1 MNIDSKIEK
10 MREVFNQVDPA
21 GVFFDDNKDE
31 YDGEIEELIKANI
44 DLDDIEAVNQK
55 INEIFKKYFSGVEI
69 KKEKLD
75 ELSFKIQSLL
85 TKYGEPTG

>member
-10 MREVFNQVDPA
+10 MRNIFNQVDPA
-21 GVFFDDNKDE
+21 GVFFEENKDE
-31 YDGEIEELIKANI
+31 YDAEIEEFMKSDVN
-44 DLDDIEAVNQK
+44 LDDVEAVKQK

-75 ELSFKIQSLL
+75 ELSLKIQSL
-85 TKYGEPTG
+85 